1 MEVVDV
7 AVMRRGTEGLGMA
20 AYAEALRDRLPE
32 YSIVHAVTPQQEVEF
47 GSKARIVTG
56 EMMPVEAVE
65 RNDRLAVFACTF
77 AGVDHLPLDRFER
90 KGVIVTNAS
99 GIHSVGIAEQV
110 IGSMLTFARGL
121 ARARDTNLPVGDAE
135 ALFSLA
141 GKTVTIVGLGAIGTA
156 VGRRL
161 AGFDVTRIGVRH
173 SPGKDGPVDKII
185 GYDQS
190 EFQDALAET
199 DVLVLSCPLTD
210 LTEEL
215 IDETAFSILPPT
227 AVVINVARGRVI
239 DTSALVHALAS
250 NKIRGAALDVTDP
263 EPLPPDHSLW
273 TFDNCLITPHMGGHT
288 PLHWERLADI
298 VATNLQRMMDGDQP
312 LRNVVLTG

>member
-1 MEVVDV
+1 MEGVDV
-7 AVMRRGTEGLGMA
+7 AVMRRGTEGIGMA

-32 YSIVHAVTPQQEVEF
+32 YSIVHATTPRQEVEF

-65 RNDRLAVFACTF
+65 RNDRLAVFACSF

-99 GIHSVGIAEQV
+99 GIHSIGIAEQV
-110 IGSMLTFARGL
+110 IGAMLTFARGL
-121 ARARDTNLPVGDAE
+121 LKARDTNQPVGDAE

-161 AGFDVTRIGVRH
+161 AGFDVTRIGVRY
-173 SPGKDGPVDKII
+173 SPEKDGPVDTII

-190 EFQDALAET
+190 EFHDALAET

-210 LTEEL
+210 VTEKL
-215 IDETAFSILPPT
+215 IDETAFSILSPT
-227 AVVINVARGRVI
+227 AVVINVARGGVI
-239 DTSALVHALAS
+239 DTSALVQALAS
-250 NKIRGAALDVTDP
+250 NEIRGAALDVTDP

-298 VATNLQRMMDGDQP
+298 VATNLQRLMNGDQP
-312 LRNVVLTG
+312 LRNVVRTG